1 MDHVI
6 LDHLISLSNNKASSP
21 STQSIVLGN
30 IQSLRFELGRK
41 KTNSEKDEYHSNLLK
56 RKIDIYLNDPKN
68 YQAIEVPKAPPG
80 SPIGMEIGCTFEYG
94 IPLH

>member
-1 MDHVI
+1 M
-6 LDHLISLSNNKASSP
+6 
-21 STQSIVLGN
+21 LGN

-94 IPLH
+94 IPIH